1 MKNLYVFLMIIL
13 IMASGCITTG
23 KPVVPEAK
31 KVEVGEAHGFVNHC
45 PEDRAVIID
54 HETTIMVNSNTL
66 KEVRITNGRHQM
78 DFYQILPT
86 GPKFYASLYYEVRAG
101 EWLVVEMF
109 PAQ

>member
-1 MKNLYVFLMIIL
+1 MKALYVLLVISL
-13 IMASGCITTG
+13 VLASGCQTTG
-23 KPVVPEAK
+23 KPVIPEA
-31 KVEVGEAHGFVNHC
+31 KVEVGEAHGFINHC

-54 HETTIMVNSNTL
+54 NVITVFVSSNTS

-86 GPKFYASLYYEVRAG
+86 GPKFYASIYYEVKAG
-101 EWLVVEMF
+101 QWLIVEMF